1 MAHNH
6 GYEYQVRVVR
16 EDGIEELSGWMNRPE
31 NIVQLMIGAHRPQGK
46 SYWLMVRNIIC
57 PDCSDREQRIME
69 CPLTNIPS
77 PRYMPH
83 DSGYL
88 QIVES
93 RNRYALGFSASRH
106 TP

>member
-6 GYEYQVRVVR
+6 GNEYQIRIVHK
-16 EDGIEELSGWMNRPE
+16 GGAEELSGWTNSTEQVAQAMAA
-31 NIVQLMIGAHRPQGK
+31 IHRPQGEA
-46 SYWLMVRNIIC
+46 YWLLVRNVLC
-57 PDCSDREQRIME
+57 PDCPDKEQILE
-69 CPLTNIPS
+69 YPLANIAS

-88 QIVES
+88 QIAGS
-93 RNRYALGFSASRH
+93 RNRYALGISASWH